1 MAVEGFPTD
10 RYSGRGLIVGR
21 AGDGESWLQLYWL
34 SGRSENSRNR
44 VLVEQEGR
52 IRTAS
57 ADASKR
63 MDGTFTLYTALYS
76 VNGAHLVG
84 NGDQV
89 TTVAEALAAGGSF
102 EQALK
107 TRSVENDPPI
117 WTPRI
122 TALLVA
128 DTLRL
133 SKIGKTGHAFFEA
146 APLEPGEGLCL
157 HTYRG
162 DGDPIL
168 PFAEEPYPVRL
179 EGTPEQLAESS
190 WEKLDSELRVALV
203 VKEIRSDGSFR
214 HVIDNNLPL
223 PAG

>member
-21 AGDGESWLQLYWL
+21 ATDGESWLQLYWL

-44 VLVEQEGR
+44 VLIEEEGQ
-52 IRTAS
+52 IRTAT
-57 ADASKR
+57 ADRSKQA
-63 MDGTFTLYTALYS
+63 DGTFTLYTALCS
-76 VNGAHLVG
+76 VDAAHIVG

-89 TTVAEALAAGGSF
+89 KTVAEALAAGESF
-102 EQALK
+102 EQALR
-107 TRSVENDPPI
+107 TRSVEDDPPI

-122 TALLVA
+122 TAIVA
-128 DTLRL
+128 GGQLTLSRIA
-133 SKIGKTGHAFFEA
+133 KAGHVFFEA

-168 PFAEEPYPVRL
+168 PFNEDPYPVRL
-179 EGTPEQLAESS
+179 EGDIDELAQSS
-190 WEKLDSELRVALV
+190 WDRLDPDLRVALV
-203 VKEIRSDGSFR
+203 VKEIGADGSIR
-214 HVIDNNLPL
+214 HMIVNRLTLPSS
-223 PAG
+223 